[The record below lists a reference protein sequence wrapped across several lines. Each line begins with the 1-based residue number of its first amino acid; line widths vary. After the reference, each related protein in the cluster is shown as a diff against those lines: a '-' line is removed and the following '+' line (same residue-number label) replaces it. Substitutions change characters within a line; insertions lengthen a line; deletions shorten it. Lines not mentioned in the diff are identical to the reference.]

1 MFETIVFGT
10 RAGVVA
16 WRLFR
21 RRGPVYAPAH
31 RGWRFVPLAA
41 ALVQL
46 VFTVLTLGAGVI
58 LALLP
63 FLMTVW
69 AWRRLG
75 DVRGVVFWLGA
86 AFNVW
91 WMTLWLLTVGA
102 MVYDALIA

>member
-10 RAGVVA
+10 VAGAVA

-21 RRGPVYAPAH
+21 RRGPLDTPSH
-31 RGWRFVPLAA
+31 RGWRFVPLAV
-41 ALVQL
+41 ALVQF

-63 FLMTVW
+63 FLLTVW

-86 AFNVW
+86 TFNVW
-91 WMTLWLLTVGA
+91 WMSLWLLTVGA
-102 MVYDALIA
+102 IVYEAWIA